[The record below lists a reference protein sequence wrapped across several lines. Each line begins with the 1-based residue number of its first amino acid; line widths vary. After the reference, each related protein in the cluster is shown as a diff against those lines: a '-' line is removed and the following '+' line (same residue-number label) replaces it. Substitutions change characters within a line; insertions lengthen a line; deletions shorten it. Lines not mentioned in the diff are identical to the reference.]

1 MRILL
6 VVVGLL
12 LSAVAAHAERV
23 IPSGK
28 QLILFNATSVNPDCS
43 ALGNV
48 EVRVAQGPEHGKV
61 SIRRTRVFPNYAA
74 VNLRSACNARR
85 VAEVVRGLPQQV
97 VLVTHHLDLLAD
109 FDRVL
114 VFDRSW
120 LVHDGTP
127 ADAIAH
133 YLRLMDDD
141 R

>member
-85 VAEVVRGLPQQV
+85 VAG
-97 VLVTHHLDLLAD
+97 VLVTYVSQRGYVGDDLVVIEVFFPNGRAQRTPIAI
-109 FDRVL
+109 RV
-114 VFDRSW
+114 V
-120 LVHDGTP
+120 
-127 ADAIAH
+127 
-133 YLRLMDDD
+133 
-141 R
+141 

>member
-85 VAEVVRGLPQQV
+85 VAG
-97 VLVTHHLDLLAD
+97 VLVTYVSQRGYVGDDLVVIEVFFPNGRAQRTTIAI
-109 FDRVL
+109 RV
-114 VFDRSW
+114 V
-120 LVHDGTP
+120 
-127 ADAIAH
+127 
-133 YLRLMDDD
+133 
-141 R
+141 

>member
-12 LSAVAAHAERV
+12 LSAVSAHAERV

-85 VAEVVRGLPQQV
+85 VAG
-97 VLVTHHLDLLAD
+97 VLVTYVSQRGYVGDDLVVIEVFFPNGRAQRTTIAI
-109 FDRVL
+109 RV
-114 VFDRSW
+114 V
-120 LVHDGTP
+120 
-127 ADAIAH
+127 
-133 YLRLMDDD
+133 
-141 R
+141 

>member
-85 VAEVVRGLPQQV
+85 VAG
-97 VLVTHHLDLLAD
+97 VLVTYVSQRGYVGDDLVVIEV
-109 FDRVL
+109 FFPNDRAQ
-114 VFDRSW
+114 R
-120 LVHDGTP
+120 TTI
-127 ADAIAH
+127 AI
-133 YLRLMDDD
+133 RVV
-141 R
+141 

>member
-61 SIRRTRVFPNYAA
+61 SIRRTWVFPNYAA

-85 VAEVVRGLPQQV
+85 VAG
-97 VLVTHHLDLLAD
+97 VLVTYVSQRGYVGDDLVVIEVFFPNGRAQRTTIAI
-109 FDRVL
+109 RV
-114 VFDRSW
+114 V
-120 LVHDGTP
+120 
-127 ADAIAH
+127 
-133 YLRLMDDD
+133 
-141 R
+141 

>member
-1 MRILL
+1 M
-6 VVVGLL
+6 VGLL

-85 VAEVVRGLPQQV
+85 VAG
-97 VLVTHHLDLLAD
+97 VLVTYVSQRGYVGDDLVVIEVFFPNGRAQRTTIAI
-109 FDRVL
+109 RV
-114 VFDRSW
+114 V
-120 LVHDGTP
+120 
-127 ADAIAH
+127 
-133 YLRLMDDD
+133 
-141 R
+141 

>member
-48 EVRVAQGPEHGKV
+48 DVRVAQGPEHGKV

-85 VAEVVRGLPQQV
+85 VAG
-97 VLVTHHLDLLAD
+97 VLVTYVSQRGYVGDDLVVIEVFFPNGRAQRTTIAI
-109 FDRVL
+109 RV
-114 VFDRSW
+114 V
-120 LVHDGTP
+120 
-127 ADAIAH
+127 
-133 YLRLMDDD
+133 
-141 R
+141 

>member
-28 QLILFNATSVNPDCS
+28 QPILFNATSVNPDCS

-85 VAEVVRGLPQQV
+85 VAG
-97 VLVTHHLDLLAD
+97 VLVTYVSQRGYVGDDLVVIEVFFPNGRAQRTTIAI
-109 FDRVL
+109 RV
-114 VFDRSW
+114 V
-120 LVHDGTP
+120 
-127 ADAIAH
+127 
-133 YLRLMDDD
+133 
-141 R
+141 

>member
-12 LSAVAAHAERV
+12 LSAVAAHAERG

-85 VAEVVRGLPQQV
+85 VAG
-97 VLVTHHLDLLAD
+97 VLVTYVSQRGYVGDDLVVIEVFFPNGRAQRTTIAI
-109 FDRVL
+109 RV
-114 VFDRSW
+114 V
-120 LVHDGTP
+120 
-127 ADAIAH
+127 
-133 YLRLMDDD
+133 
-141 R
+141 

>member
-74 VNLRSACNARR
+74 VNLLSACNARR
-85 VAEVVRGLPQQV
+85 VAG
-97 VLVTHHLDLLAD
+97 VLVTYVSQRGYVGDDLVVIEVFFPNGRAQRTTIAI
-109 FDRVL
+109 RV
-114 VFDRSW
+114 V
-120 LVHDGTP
+120 
-127 ADAIAH
+127 
-133 YLRLMDDD
+133 
-141 R
+141 

>member
-61 SIRRTRVFPNYAA
+61 SIRRTRVFLTYVSQRGYVGDDLVVIEVFFPNGRAQRTTIA
-74 VNLRSACNARR
+74 IR
-85 VAEVVRGLPQQV
+85 VV
-97 VLVTHHLDLLAD
+97 
-109 FDRVL
+109 
-114 VFDRSW
+114 
-120 LVHDGTP
+120 
-127 ADAIAH
+127 
-133 YLRLMDDD
+133 
-141 R
+141 

>member
-28 QLILFNATSVNPDCS
+28 QLILFNATSVTPDCS

-48 EVRVAQGPEHGKV
+48 EVRVARGPEHGKV

-85 VAEVVRGLPQQV
+85 VAG
-97 VLVTHHLDLLAD
+97 VLVTYVSQRGYVGDDLVVIEVFFPNGRAQRTTIAI
-109 FDRVL
+109 RV
-114 VFDRSW
+114 V
-120 LVHDGTP
+120 
-127 ADAIAH
+127 
-133 YLRLMDDD
+133 
-141 R
+141 

>member
-85 VAEVVRGLPQQV
+85 VAG
-97 VLVTHHLDLLAD
+97 VLVTYVSQRGYVGDDLVVLEVFFPNGRAQRTTIAI
-109 FDRVL
+109 RV
-114 VFDRSW
+114 V
-120 LVHDGTP
+120 
-127 ADAIAH
+127 
-133 YLRLMDDD
+133 
-141 R
+141 